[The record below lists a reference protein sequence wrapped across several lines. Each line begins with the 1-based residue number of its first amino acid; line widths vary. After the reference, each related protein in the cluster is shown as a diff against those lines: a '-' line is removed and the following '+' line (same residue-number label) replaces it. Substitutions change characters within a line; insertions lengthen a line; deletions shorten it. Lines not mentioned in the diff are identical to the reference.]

1 MRESLYITNQAN
13 AIDALARILHV
24 KRNKVANLLA
34 RKKHP
39 LPLPPSTPSADRYE
53 INDLY
58 RQRLLKWVVEER
70 AQHTRHESQK
80 LDLSR
85 VEKELRVEAV
95 SEPGQEDWSV
105 EESIDSYPP
114 GMFLG

>member
-1 MRESLYITNQAN
+1 MKEALYYTNQAN

-39 LPLPPSTPSADRYE
+39 LPLPPSNPAADRFE
-53 INDLY
+53 INDQY
-58 RQRLLKWVVEER
+58 RQRLLKWVIEERSQHIRHARRNLDLDRVEE
-70 AQHTRHESQK
+70 
-80 LDLSR
+80 
-85 VEKELRVEAV
+85 ELRVETV
-95 SEPGQEDWSV
+95 TVPGQEDWSV

-114 GMFLG
+114 GTFLG